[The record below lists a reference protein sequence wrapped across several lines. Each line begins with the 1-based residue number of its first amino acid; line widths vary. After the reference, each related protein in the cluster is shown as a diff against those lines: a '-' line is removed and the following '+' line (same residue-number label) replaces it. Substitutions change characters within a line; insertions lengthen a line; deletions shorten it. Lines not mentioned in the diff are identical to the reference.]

1 MLSLLE
7 LNTIVRGFGW
17 SFSPADSQGQV
28 HQDAVWLVDNRWRS
42 MFLTEQGPIIAD
54 ACEEAQSRWCEPI
67 REAIQNRHVLRVDI
81 NGFTLV
87 D

>member
-1 MLSLLE
+1 
-7 LNTIVRGFGW
+7 
-17 SFSPADSQGQV
+17 
-28 HQDAVWLVDNRWRS
+28 